1 MKIRDIDNSGGA
13 FVDASDV
20 QMVHCILELEESD
33 IFKGMEGN
41 VLVIEDRGKQIKD
54 DILFKIDDV
63 SEAFELPDKTLLH
76 KNGAYEEGVHHKRS
90 IL

>member
-1 MKIRDIDNSGGA
+1 MKIRDIDNSGGP
-13 FVDASDV
+13 FVDARDV
-20 QMVHCILELEESD
+20 QMVPGILELEESD
-33 IFKGMEGN
+33 IFKGMEGS

-76 KNGAYEEGVHHKRS
+76 KKC
-90 IL
+90 I

>member
-1 MKIRDIDNSGGA
+1 MKIDDIDNSGGP
-13 FVDASDV
+13 FVDARDV
-20 QMVHCILELEESD
+20 QMVPGILELEESD

-41 VLVIEDRGKQIKD
+41 VLVIEDLGKQIKD

-76 KNGAYEEGVHHKRS
+76 KNGAYEEGDHHNRS